1 MGQLLAFDR
10 AHVWHPYS
18 SALTPQDPYLVESAH
33 GIRLRLRDRG
43 GEPREV
49 IDAMS
54 SWWCA
59 IHGYAVP
66 ELDAAAHAQ
75 LGAMSHVMF
84 GGLTHE
90 PAIGLA
96 RRLVDLA
103 PDGLEHVFL
112 ADSGSVSVEVA
123 MKMAL
128 QWHLA
133 AGRRRTR
140 FFTIRGGYHGDTFS
154 PMSVTDPVGGM
165 HSLFRG
171 VLPEHVFAPRPPGGL
186 DRMPDD
192 PELVAWE
199 RETRAL
205 YAVHADSVAAVIV
218 EPVLQ
223 GAGGMHVYSPHVLSV
238 LHELAREHGALVIHD
253 EIATGFHRTG
263 PLWAG
268 SGRGGSDLLVESAP
282 DILCVGK
289 ALTGGYLSLAA
300 VLCTRAVAEGVSAGE
315 AGGLMHGPTFM
326 GNPLACAIASANLD
340 LLASRD
346 TRAEVTRIEGGLAA
360 GLERAASLTSV
371 AEVRVLG
378 AVGVVQ
384 LREPVRVAEVTAAA
398 LERGC
403 GCGRSATSST
413 RCRRTSRV
421 TTTWPRSRPGWSGRS
436 RTCTAERPTPT
447 PPHLGVGLALELEAH
462 AGQPFVPVGGPV
474 SSRDRRRRRCCP
486 PISTCSARNRS
497 IHDSPHVGTR
507 PALAMRHEGTTARR
521 CRAAPA
527 SRTPPSRGPTS
538 AATPAPRANPS
549 HDGRHRPADDTCRQ
563 EAQEP

>member
-1 MGQLLAFDR
+1 MDTDAAPGSAPRPAPAGPDAAAPSDPTTSDAVALLAFDR
-10 AHVWHPYS
+10 DHVWHPYS
-18 SALTPQDPYLVESAH
+18 SALTPQEPYLVESAH
-33 GIRLRLRDRG
+33 GIRLRLRDRD

-49 IDAMS
+49 VDAMA

-66 ELDAAAHAQ
+66 ELDAAARGQ
-75 LGAMSHVMF
+75 LESMAHVMF

-90 PAIGLA
+90 PAVGLA

-103 PDGLEHVFL
+103 PAGLEHVFL

-133 AGRRRTR
+133 AGRPRTR
-140 FFTIRGGYHGDTFS
+140 FFTSRGGYHGDTFS

-165 HSLFRG
+165 HALFRG

-186 DRMPDD
+186 DRPPDD
-192 PELVAWE
+192 PALVAWE
-199 RETRAL
+199 HETRAL
-205 YAVHADSVAAVIV
+205 YAAHADAVAAVVV

-223 GAGGMHVYSPHVLSV
+223 GAGGMHVYSPHVLAV
-238 LHELAREHGALVIHD
+238 LHELAHEHGALVIHD

-268 SGRGGSDLLVESAP
+268 AGRGDVDGLGDLAP
-282 DILCVGK
+282 DVLCVGK
-289 ALTGGYLSLAA
+289 ALTGGYLTLAA
-300 VLCTRAVAEGVSAGE
+300 VLCTRAVAEGVSAGA

-340 LLASRD
+340 LLAARD
-346 TRAEVTRIEGGLAA
+346 TECEVARIERGLAA
-360 GLERAASLTSV
+360 GLERAASLASV

-398 LERGC
+398 IARGVWL
-403 GCGRSATSST
+403 RPFRDLVYTMPPYVTSDDDLS
-413 RCRRTSRV
+413 V
-421 TTTWPRSRPGWSGRS
+421 L
-436 RTCTAERPTPT
+436 TAG
-447 PPHLGVGLALELEAH
+447 LVGAVEAVH
-462 AGQPFVPVGGPV
+462 G
-474 SSRDRRRRRCCP
+474 
-486 PISTCSARNRS
+486 
-497 IHDSPHVGTR
+497 
-507 PALAMRHEGTTARR
+507 
-521 CRAAPA
+521 
-527 SRTPPSRGPTS
+527 
-538 AATPAPRANPS
+538 
-549 HDGRHRPADDTCRQ
+549 
-563 EAQEP
+563 

>member
-1 MGQLLAFDR
+1 MTASPALPPHGPDPGSVEELLAFDR
-10 AHVWHPYS
+10 DHVWHPYS
-18 SALTPQDPYLVESAH
+18 SALTPQDPYLVESAN
-33 GIRLRLRDRG
+33 GIRLRLRDRA
-43 GEPREV
+43 GETREV

-103 PDGLEHVFL
+103 PEGLEHVFL

-128 QWHLA
+128 QWHRA

-140 FFTIRGGYHGDTFS
+140 FFTVRGGYHGDTFS

-171 VLPEHVFAPRPPGGL
+171 VLPEHVFAPRPPGGI

-192 PELVAWE
+192 PEFVAWE

-205 YAVHADSVAAVIV
+205 FGEHAASVAAVII

-223 GAGGMHVYSPHVLSV
+223 GAGGMHVYSPHALEV
-238 LHELAREHGALVIHD
+238 LHDLAREHGALVIHD

-268 SGRGGSDLLVESAP
+268 AGSHRGGSEHVVTSAP

-300 VLCTRAVAEGVSAGE
+300 VLCTSAVARGVSAGE

-340 LLASRD
+340 LLAARD
-346 TRAEVTRIEGGLAA
+346 AAGEVTRIERGLSA
-360 GLERAASLTSV
+360 GLERAVSLTSV
-371 AEVRVLG
+371 ADVRVLG
-378 AVGVVQ
+378 AVGVIQ
-384 LREPVRVAEVTAAA
+384 LREPVRVVAVTAAA
-398 LERGC
+398 LDRGVWVRPFRDLVYTMPPYVTAD
-403 GCGRSATSST
+403 GDLATL
-413 RCRRTSRV
+413 
-421 TTTWPRSRPGWSGRS
+421 
-436 RTCTAERPTPT
+436 TAG
-447 PPHLGVGLALELEAH
+447 LVGAVEDVH
-462 AGQPFVPVGGPV
+462 G
-474 SSRDRRRRRCCP
+474 
-486 PISTCSARNRS
+486 
-497 IHDSPHVGTR
+497 
-507 PALAMRHEGTTARR
+507 
-521 CRAAPA
+521 
-527 SRTPPSRGPTS
+527 
-538 AATPAPRANPS
+538 
-549 HDGRHRPADDTCRQ
+549 
-563 EAQEP
+563 

>member
-1 MGQLLAFDR
+1 MA
-10 AHVWHPYS
+10 
-18 SALTPQDPYLVESAH
+18 
-33 GIRLRLRDRG
+33 
-43 GEPREV
+43 
-49 IDAMS
+49 
-54 SWWCA
+54 
-59 IHGYAVP
+59 
-66 ELDAAAHAQ
+66 
-75 LGAMSHVMF
+75 HVMF

-96 RRLVDLA
+96 RRLVALA
-103 PDGLEHVFL
+103 PVALEHVFL

-186 DRMPDD
+186 DRAPDD

-205 YAVHADSVAAVIV
+205 YAAHADDVAAVIV

-223 GAGGMHVYSPHVLSV
+223 GAGGMHVYSPHVLAV

-268 SGRGGSDLLVESAP
+268 AGRGNVDVSVDLAP
-282 DILCVGK
+282 DMLCVGK
-289 ALTGGYLSLAA
+289 ALTGGYLTLAA
-300 VLCTRAVAEGVSAGE
+300 VLCTREVAEGVSRGE

-326 GNPLACAIASANLD
+326 ANPLACAVASANLD

-346 TRAEVTRIEGGLAA
+346 TEAEVGRIERGLTA
-360 GLERAASLTSV
+360 GLERAASLDSV

-384 LREPVRVAEVTAAA
+384 LREPVRVAAVTAAA
-398 LERGC
+398 LERGVWV
-403 GCGRSATSST
+403 RPFRDLVYTMPPYVTSDDDLGL
-413 RCRRTSRV
+413 V
-421 TTTWPRSRPGWSGRS
+421 TD
-436 RTCTAERPTPT
+436 A
-447 PPHLGVGLALELEAH
+447 LVGA
-462 AGQPFVPVGGPV
+462 V
-474 SSRDRRRRRCCP
+474 
-486 PISTCSARNRS
+486 
-497 IHDSPHVGTR
+497 
-507 PALAMRHEGTTARR
+507 
-521 CRAAPA
+521 AAVH
-527 SRTPPSRGPTS
+527 G
-538 AATPAPRANPS
+538 
-549 HDGRHRPADDTCRQ
+549 
-563 EAQEP
+563 

>member
-1 MGQLLAFDR
+1 MTDSPPPGAALDALLSFDSE
-10 AHVWHPYS
+10 HVWHPYS
-18 SALTPQDPYLVESAH
+18 SALAPQEPYLVDSAH
-33 GIRLRLRDRG
+33 GIRLRLRDRAG
-43 GEPREV
+43 APREV

-66 ELDAAAHAQ
+66 ELDAAATAQ

-96 RRLVDLA
+96 QRLVAMA
-103 PDGLEHVFL
+103 PRGLEHVFL

-128 QWHLA
+128 QFHLA
-133 AGRRRTR
+133 TGRVRTR

-171 VLPEHVFAPRPPGGL
+171 VLPEHVFAPRPPGGVE
-186 DRMPDD
+186 RAPDD
-192 PELVAWE
+192 PEMAAWE

-205 YAVHADSVAAVIV
+205 YAGHAGSVAAVIV

-223 GAGGMHVYSPHVLSV
+223 GAGGMHVYAPHVLAV
-238 LHELAREHGALVIHD
+238 LHDLARQHGALVIHD

-268 SGRGGSDLLVESAP
+268 DRVSAAPHTTGQPGAAPPP

-300 VLCTRAVAEGVSAGE
+300 VLCSREVASGVSAGE

-326 GNPLACAIASANLD
+326 GNPLACAVASANLD
-340 LLASRD
+340 LLATRD
-346 TRAEVTRIEGGLAA
+346 TAGEVGRIESGLRTGLAP
-360 GLERAASLTSV
+360 AAALACV
-371 AEVRVLG
+371 ADVRVLG

-384 LREPVRVAEVTAAA
+384 LREPVRVAQVTAAA
-398 LERGC
+398 LERGVWV
-403 GCGRSATSST
+403 RPFRDLVYTMPPYVTSDEDLSAL
-413 RCRRTSRV
+413 
-421 TTTWPRSRPGWSGRS
+421 
-436 RTCTAERPTPT
+436 TAA
-447 PPHLGVGLALELEAH
+447 LVGS
-462 AGQPFVPVGGPV
+462 V
-474 SSRDRRRRRCCP
+474 
-486 PISTCSARNRS
+486 
-497 IHDSPHVGTR
+497 
-507 PALAMRHEGTTARR
+507 
-521 CRAAPA
+521 
-527 SRTPPSRGPTS
+527 
-538 AATPAPRANPS
+538 
-549 HDGRHRPADDTCRQ
+549 ADVHG
-563 EAQEP
+563 

>member
-1 MGQLLAFDR
+1 MPRLHVFRVRRQHFRSDMDALLAFDR
-10 AHVWHPYS
+10 EHVWHPYS
-18 SALTPQDPYLVESAH
+18 SALAPQDPYLVESAH
-33 GIRLRLRDRG
+33 GIRLRLRGRDGR
-43 GEPREV
+43 RLEV
-49 IDAMS
+49 VDAMS

-66 ELDAAAHAQ
+66 ELDAAAHRQ

-96 RRLVDLA
+96 HRLVDLA
-103 PDGLEHVFL
+103 PAALEHVFL

-186 DRMPDD
+186 DRASND

-199 RETRAL
+199 HETRAL
-205 YAVHADSVAAVIV
+205 YAAHADSVAAVIV

-223 GAGGMHVYSPHVLSV
+223 GAGGMHVYSPHVLAV
-238 LHELAREHGALVIHD
+238 LHELARQHGALVIHD

-268 SGRGGSDLLVESAP
+268 AGRGDVDPWGDLAP
-282 DILCVGK
+282 DVLCVGK
-289 ALTGGYLSLAA
+289 ALTGGYLTLAA
-300 VLCTRAVAEGVSAGE
+300 VLCTRAVAEGVSRGE

-326 GNPLACAIASANLD
+326 ANPLACAVASANLD
-340 LLASRD
+340 LLASHD
-346 TRAEVTRIEGGLAA
+346 TELQVARIERGLTA
-360 GLERAASLTSV
+360 GLGGAASLVSV
-371 AEVRVLG
+371 SEVRVLG

-384 LREPVRVAEVTAAA
+384 LREPVSVAAVTAGPSSA
-398 LERGC
+398 GC
-403 GCGRSATSST
+403 GCVRSVTSST
-413 RCRRTSRV
+413 RCR
-421 TTTWPRSRPGWSGRS
+421 
-436 RTCTAERPTPT
+436 PT
-447 PPHLGVGLALELEAH
+447 
-462 AGQPFVPVGGPV
+462 
-474 SSRDRRRRRCCP
+474 
-486 PISTCSARNRS
+486 
-497 IHDSPHVGTR
+497 
-507 PALAMRHEGTTARR
+507 
-521 CRAAPA
+521 
-527 SRTPPSRGPTS
+527 
-538 AATPAPRANPS
+538 
-549 HDGRHRPADDTCRQ
+549 
-563 EAQEP
+563 

>member
-1 MGQLLAFDR
+1 MRADHDDLLAFDR

-18 SALTPQDPYLVESAH
+18 SALTPQDPYLVDAAH
-33 GIRLRLRDRG
+33 GVRLRLRDRR

-49 IDAMS
+49 VDAMA

-66 ELDAAAHAQ
+66 ELDAAARQQ
-75 LGAMSHVMF
+75 LASMSHVMF

-90 PAIGLA
+90 PAVGLA
-96 RRLVDLA
+96 RRLVDLTPA
-103 PDGLEHVFL
+103 GLEHVFL

-133 AGRRRTR
+133 SGDRRTR

-171 VLPEHVFAPRPPGGL
+171 ILPEHVFAPRPPGGV
-186 DRMPDD
+186 DHAPDD
-192 PELVAWE
+192 PEMVRWE

-205 YAVHADSVAAVIV
+205 YAAHAGDVAAVIV

-223 GAGGMHVYSPHVLSV
+223 GAGGMHVYSPHALAV
-238 LHELAREHGALVIHD
+238 LHELAREHGALVVHD

-268 SGRGGSDLLVESAP
+268 AGRGGAVAPADLVP

-289 ALTGGYLSLAA
+289 ALTGGYLTLAA
-300 VLCTRAVAEGVSAGE
+300 VLCTREVAEGVSRGE

-326 GNPLACAIASANLD
+326 ANPLACAIAGANLD
-340 LLASRD
+340 LLAARD
-346 TRAEVTRIEGGLAA
+346 TEAELARLERGLSA
-360 GLERAASLTSV
+360 GLEGATSLASV

-384 LREPVRVAEVTAAA
+384 LREPARVAEVTAAA
-398 LERGC
+398 IERGVWL
-403 GCGRSATSST
+403 RPFRDLVYTMPPYVTSDDD
-413 RCRRTSRV
+413 
-421 TTTWPRSRPGWSGRS
+421 
-436 RTCTAERPTPT
+436 
-447 PPHLGVGLALELEAH
+447 LALLT
-462 AGQPFVPVGGPV
+462 AGLVGAV
-474 SSRDRRRRRCCP
+474 
-486 PISTCSARNRS
+486 
-497 IHDSPHVGTR
+497 
-507 PALAMRHEGTTARR
+507 
-521 CRAAPA
+521 
-527 SRTPPSRGPTS
+527 
-538 AATPAPRANPS
+538 
-549 HDGRHRPADDTCRQ
+549 ADVHG
-563 EAQEP
+563 